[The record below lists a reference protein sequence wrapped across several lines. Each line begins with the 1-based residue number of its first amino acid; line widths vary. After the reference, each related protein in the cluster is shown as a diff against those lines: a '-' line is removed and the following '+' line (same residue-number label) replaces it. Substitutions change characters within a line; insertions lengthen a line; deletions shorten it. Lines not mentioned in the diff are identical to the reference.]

1 MVLKTI
7 LGAVLKD
14 KKAKVAGAI
23 KEFIKKKKGGVEAIT
38 GIVPNISKKIKKTLK
53 K

>member
-1 MVLKTI
+1 MVFKTI

-14 KKAKVAGAI
+14 KKAKVAGALN
-23 KEFIKKKKGGVEAIT
+23 KFIKKQKGGVEAIT
-38 GIVPNISKKIKKTLK
+38 GIVPNISKKVKEVLK

>member
-7 LGAVLKD
+7 LGVILKD
-14 KKAKVAGAI
+14 KKAKVAGAL

-38 GIVPNISKKIKKTLK
+38 GIVPNISKKFKETFKK
-53 K
+53 

>member
-1 MVLKTI
+1 MLKTI
-7 LGAVLKD
+7 LGVILKD
-14 KKAKVAGAI
+14 KKAKVAGAL

-38 GIVPNISKKIKKTLK
+38 GIVPNISKKVKEVLK